1 MAHGVEWAFKIPIR
15 SDAGTDSMFEQTLRR
30 SPAERVSNGAFRDI
44 LIGGMAAVL

>member
-1 MAHGVEWAFKIPIR
+1 MAQGAPGAFEIPIR

-30 SPAERVSNGAFRDI
+30 SPAESVSNGAFRDI